1 MWLVG
6 TSYGLVA
13 GYGAVVA
20 GYGAVVAGYGA
31 VVAGYGAGWSATERQ
46 AGNSEWTE
54 KW

>member
-1 MWLVG
+1 VWLVG
-6 TSYGLVA
+6 TSYGL
-13 GYGAVVA
+13 VA